1 MRNSKGQAAEWEL
14 RRILEARG
22 EYVIRSAASHKV
34 DLISIPPSGGA
45 YAIEVKST
53 AKDRW
58 YVHQNAETFAQLT
71 EHLLVAERI
80 PVWYYIRFSTDH
92 RIRWEKWECKDPFP
106 MILRMYEGTPINEV

>member
-1 MRNSKGQAAEWEL
+1 MRNQKGADAEREL

-80 PVWYYIRFSTDH
+80 PVWYFIRFKADN
-92 RIRWEKWECKDPFP
+92 RIRWEKWACKEGMPL
-106 MILRMYEGTPINEV
+106 ILRMYEGTPINEV

>member
-1 MRNSKGQAAEWEL
+1 MRNQKGADAEREL

-71 EHLLVAERI
+71 EHLLVADRI
-80 PVWYYIRFSTDH
+80 PVWYCVRFNRDH
-92 RIRWEKWECKDPFP
+92 RVAWRKWACKDPFP
-106 MILRMYEGTPINEV
+106 MILRWDEGETI